1 MSRFALTR
9 RALCLA
15 LAVLML
21 TGCSGV
27 LPAAKDSAA
36 TTAAS
41 EASAPTETEP
51 APTAPPDGNP
61 DDVTCKGSYTGTVN
75 ASAVVASVGEETLT
89 GGLLQALYDLEA
101 ATWKQ
106 SGSQPS
112 PDWEQ
117 GLDTQTCP
125 LDTDAVTWQQYFLGR
140 ALASWHSYVVL
151 VKDSETAQMPI
162 DPEYKPYDGNY
173 EKYMTDTMPAIA
185 YLYGRD
191 PSYKVNS
198 LHQAFIDALP
208 DTLPGASKEL
218 LAAAE
223 LANYAYGYFTFR
235 HFFTE
240 LTDEELQQ
248 RAEDYAQEPG
258 YTVSFRHILVADEET
273 AASLLEEFAAGRKV
287 DEPRFAVL
295 ANANSLDEGTRL
307 DGGLYDHI
315 APGQVAPELDA
326 WLFDES
332 RTPGDTAVVHTGLGW
347 HAVYFSGREDNA
359 VTAARQS
366 LWLEKDGAL
375 IRSLREATPMEVDYA
390 AITLAQPNTDIGYA
404 QALYPDI
411 AHEQLPDVPLYIQQ
425 DYTESM
431 YGAFPLI
438 SWGCGIT
445 TLAMFASY
453 MADEYLTPPALAAR
467 YGSYCHRSGTDA
479 MLISDAAPEL
489 GYFVKDMFFDW
500 HDAQESMEEGYMVIC
515 LQHKGFFT
523 RGGHYLVLRSINEDG
538 TVSIRDSNLYNYG
551 KLMPHKTDSFTWAQI
566 SGSGVQYWVFQNK
579 ITRIPACSRCGET
592 AAPQGLLLADYT
604 CPRCVSALTRRGDFL
619 ELCPEF

>member
-1 MSRFALTR
+1 MSRFVLLR
-9 RALCLA
+9 RVLCLA
-15 LAVLML
+15 LALLML

-27 LPAAKDSAA
+27 LPTVKEAP
-36 TTAAS
+36 TAAP
-41 EASAPTETEP
+41 ETQTAPTETEP
-51 APTAPPDGNP
+51 APTTPPDGNP
-61 DDVTCKGSYTGTVN
+61 GDVTCKGSYTGTVK
-75 ASAVVASVGEETLT
+75 ASNLVATAGEETLT
-89 GGLLQALYDLEA
+89 NGLLQALYELEA
-101 ATWKQ
+101 ATWQQ

-112 PDWEQ
+112 PDWSQ
-117 GLDTQTCP
+117 SLDTQVCP

-140 ALASWHSYVVL
+140 ALASWHSYVAL
-151 VKDSETAQMPI
+151 VCDSETAQMPL
-162 DPEYKPYDGNY
+162 DPEYKPYAGNY
-173 EKYMTDTMPAIA
+173 EKYMTDTMPCMP

-208 DTLPGASKEL
+208 ETLAGASEEL

-240 LTDEELQQ
+240 ISDEELQQ
-248 RAEDYAQEPG
+248 RAGDYASEQG
-258 YTVSFRHILVADEET
+258 YTVTFRHILVSDRET
-273 AASLLEEFAAGRKV
+273 ADSLLEEFAAGRKV

-315 APGQVAPELDA
+315 APGQMAPELDA
-326 WLFDES
+326 WLFDEA
-332 RTPGDTAVVHTGLGW
+332 RVPGDTAVVKTDLGY

-359 VTAARQS
+359 VTTARQV
-366 LWLEKDGAL
+366 LWLEKDGEL
-375 IRSLREATPMEVDYA
+375 VRSLREAMPMQVSYS

-425 DYTESM
+425 DYTEAM

-467 YGSYCHRSGTDA
+467 YGSYCYRSGTDA
-479 MLISDAAPEL
+479 MLITDAAPEL
-489 GYFVKDMFFDW
+489 GYYVEDMVYDW
-500 HDAQESMEEGYMVIC
+500 HDAQKGMEEGHMVIC
-515 LQHKGFFT
+515 LQHKGYFT

-551 KLMPHKTDSFTWAQI
+551 KLMPHKTDSFTWNQI

-579 ITRIPACSRCGET
+579 ITRIPACSRCGEE
-592 AAPQGLLLADYT
+592 AAPQGLLTDYT
-604 CPRCVSALTRRGDFL
+604 CPRCTSALTRRGDFL

>member
-1 MSRFALTR
+1 MSRFVLLR

-15 LAVLML
+15 LALLML

-27 LPAAKDSAA
+27 LPALKEAP
-36 TTAAS
+36 TAAP
-41 EASAPTETEP
+41 ETQTAPTETEP
-51 APTAPPDGNP
+51 APTTPPDGNP
-61 DDVTCKGSYTGTVN
+61 GDVTCKGSYTGTVN
-75 ASAVVASVGEETLT
+75 ASNLVATAGEEALT
-89 GGLLQALYDLEA
+89 NGLLQALYELEA

-106 SGSQPS
+106 SGSQPG
-112 PDWEQ
+112 PDWSQ
-117 GLDTQTCP
+117 SLDTQVCP

-151 VKDSETAQMPI
+151 VRDSETAQMPL
-162 DPEYKPYDGNY
+162 DPEYKPYAGNH
-173 EKYMTDTMPAIA
+173 EKYMTDTMPCMP

-208 DTLPGASKEL
+208 ETLAGASEEL

-240 LTDEELQQ
+240 ISDEELQQ
-248 RAEDYAQEPG
+248 RAGDYASEQG
-258 YTVSFRHILVADEET
+258 YTVTFRHILVSDRET
-273 AASLLEEFAAGRKV
+273 ADSLLEEFAAGRKV

-315 APGQVAPELDA
+315 APGQMAPELDA
-326 WLFDES
+326 WLFEES
-332 RTPGDTAVVHTGLGW
+332 RVPGDTAVVKTDLGY

-359 VTAARQS
+359 VTTARQV
-366 LWLEKDGAL
+366 LWLEKDGEL
-375 IRSLREATPMEVDYA
+375 VRTLREAMPMQVNYS
-390 AITLAQPNTDIGYA
+390 AITLEEPDTDIGYA

-425 DYTESM
+425 DYTEAM

-453 MADEYLTPPALAAR
+453 MADEYLTPPVLAAR
-467 YGSYCHRSGTDA
+467 YGSYCYRSGTDA
-479 MLISDAAPEL
+479 MLITDAAPEL
-489 GYFVKDMFFDW
+489 GYYVEDMVYDW
-500 HDAQESMEEGYMVIC
+500 HAAQKGMEEGHMVIC
-515 LQHKGFFT
+515 LQHKGYFT

-551 KLMPHKTDSFTWAQI
+551 KLMPHKTDSFTWNQI

-579 ITRIPACSRCGET
+579 ITRIPACSRCGEE
-592 AAPQGLLLADYT
+592 AAPQGLLTDYT
-604 CPRCVSALTRRGDFL
+604 CPRCTSALTRRGDFL